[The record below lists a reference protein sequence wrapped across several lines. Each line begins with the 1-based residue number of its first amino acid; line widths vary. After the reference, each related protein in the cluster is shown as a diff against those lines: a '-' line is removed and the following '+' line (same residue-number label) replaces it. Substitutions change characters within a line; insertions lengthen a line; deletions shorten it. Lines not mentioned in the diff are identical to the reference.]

1 MSATTSTGE
10 REKLTFL
17 FPMDAWEHPQSSTAA
32 GFDAVPGLSFAFA
45 STALLVPAVV
55 HLNNGGDIQF
65 TSKVPD
71 VEAAL
76 ILKALAWKSRNADK
90 DAADNL
96 DLAGDRPPTQKI
108 TDQVGIRMMPDSIAR
123 AKGETPPPHSIP
135 SPTPSTVAANHEQPY
150 RNPPD

>member
-1 MSATTSTGE
+1 MNG
-10 REKLTFL
+10 
-17 FPMDAWEHPQSSTAA
+17 PTAA
-32 GFDAVPGLSFAFA
+32 SQDLHNALLERGYKAEAGNRYVRDDQHGGAREVDLLVPNGRVGTPTIINGRGFDAVPGLSFAFA

-108 TDQVGIRMMPDSIAR
+108 TDQVGIR
-123 AKGETPPPHSIP
+123 
-135 SPTPSTVAANHEQPY
+135 
-150 RNPPD
+150 